1 MEVEVNPMSVVAS
14 PGSIETIAD
23 LLDRLGG
30 VPPERI
36 RFHPYPGTATEA
48 DVLAAM
54 ERVDKRLCEL
64 VEGVL
69 VEKAIGYRESGLAVF
84 LAMMLNTFV
93 RPRNLGIFTGADGAV
108 RLMPGLVRIP
118 NVAFTSWDRL
128 PGRRWP
134 KKPIPA
140 LVPDLA
146 AEVLSSSNTP
156 GEMARKRQDYFTAG
170 VRLVWE
176 IDPKARTVTVY
187 TSVDT
192 FKVLTTADTLDG
204 GAVLPGFSLLL
215 RDLFAE
221 LDRQG

>member
-1 MEVEVNPMSVVAS
+1 MSVIAPY

-48 DVLAAM
+48 DVLAAL
-54 ERVDKRLCEL
+54 EGPDKRLYEL

-69 VEKAIGYRESGLAVF
+69 VEKAMGFSESALAGL
-84 LAMMLNTFV
+84 LGTMLNVFV
-93 RPRNLGIFTGADGAV
+93 RPRNLGLVAGADGA
-108 RLMPGLVRIP
+108 LQLFSGLIRIP
-118 NVAFTSWDRL
+118 DVSFISWDRI
-128 PGRRWP
+128 PGRRRP
-134 KKPIPA
+134 TKPIPA

-146 AEVLSSSNTP
+146 VEVLSASNTP
-156 GEMARKRQDYFTAG
+156 GEMARKRHDYFTAG

-176 IDPKARTVTVY
+176 IDPDARTVTVY
-187 TSVDT
+187 TGISA
-192 FKVLTTADTLDG
+192 FKVLTAADTLDG

-215 RDLFAE
+215 HDLFAE